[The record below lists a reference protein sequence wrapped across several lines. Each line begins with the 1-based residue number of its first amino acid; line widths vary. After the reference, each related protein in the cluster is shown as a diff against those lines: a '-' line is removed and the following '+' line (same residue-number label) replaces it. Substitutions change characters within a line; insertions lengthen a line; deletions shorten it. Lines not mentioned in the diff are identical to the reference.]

1 MFDALQDRLQ
11 KVFKTLRIQGVLNDE
26 VVDQS
31 LREVRLALLDADV
44 NLNVVKELLDRVRVK
59 ALGEEV
65 RSSLSPAQEVIRIR
79 SEEHTSEL
87 QYLGISYAVFCLKK

>member
-11 KVFKTLRIQGVLNDE
+11 KVFKTLRIHGVLNDE

-44 NLNVVKELLDRVRVK
+44 NLNVVKELLDR
-59 ALGEEV
+59 
-65 RSSLSPAQEVIRIR
+65 
-79 SEEHTSEL
+79 SE
-87 QYLGISYAVFCLKK
+87 